1 MNTRSK
7 APQTWSHGPAATGKQ
22 APKTAPKMTA
32 TSKTPAT
39 SKVTVKHLAKKA
51 NWMEMEEELE
61 EVEEKQTMSK
71 ATGAAGRKTNKK

>member
-1 MNTRSK
+1 
-7 APQTWSHGPAATGKQ
+7 
-22 APKTAPKMTA
+22 MTA